1 MAKRR
6 MRLEKRELEGAG
18 VATRARSV
26 RRPPE
31 VQGGTAAILPAGLQ
45 RHRLPGHSSA
55 ASLQQA
61 AVLDMQ
67 QRYGNAAVQRYLA
80 SQGSRQAEGAVQRQP
95 KPEKT
100 KGEAALGTDELKF
113 KAELNLSSG
122 GNLTL
127 ELGPAVNMK
136 NFGLTASGAY
146 DVTKGW
152 KAVGQLRLGDK
163 KNYLAPQVII
173 MPDGK
178 ATLELGAGLSKD
190 VFSLSSSFATGKDKT
205 TLGYTLGWRNPFGAE
220 RFDVKASMLSRLD
233 IPQFQS
239 AKLEA
244 NTKLL
249 GDEADKSSPYLL
261 LTFEGSY
268 TAPGPKPGR
277 GEAKAMLLLRGNF

>member
-1 MAKRR
+1 MARR
-6 MRLEKRELEGAG
+6 RIRLEKRELESQRG
-18 VATRARSV
+18 ATRAVSVHTRSD
-26 RRPPE
+26 
-31 VQGGTAAILPAGLQ
+31 VQLAEAQQLPAGLQ
-45 RHRLPGHSSA
+45 RRGLPGHSSA
-55 ASLQQA
+55 AALSQS

-67 QRYGNAAVQRYLA
+67 RRYGNAAVQRYLA
-80 SQGSRQAEGAVQRQP
+80 SRNARVEDAAVQRQL

-100 KGEAALGTDELKF
+100 KGEAAVGRDELKF
-113 KAELNLSSG
+113 KAELNLSSD

-127 ELGPAVNMK
+127 ELGPAVNLK
-136 NFGLTASGAY
+136 NFGLAASGMY

-163 KNYLAPQVII
+163 KNYLAPKVII
-173 MPDGK
+173 APDGK

-190 VFSLSSSFATGKDKT
+190 IFSLSSSFATGKDKT
-205 TLGYTLGWRNPFGAE
+205 TLGATLGWRNPFGAE

-233 IPQFQS
+233 VPKFSS
-239 AKLEA
+239 AKMEA
-244 NTKLL
+244 NYKIL
-249 GDEADKSSPYLL
+249 GNEAEKSSPYLM

>member
-1 MAKRR
+1 
-6 MRLEKRELEGAG
+6 MRLDKRQLIPEQGAARDV
-18 VATRARSV
+18 VARQQ
-26 RRPPE
+26 PE
-31 VQGGTAAILPAGLQ
+31 AQPVAAGQLSAGLVQGRG
-45 RHRLPGHSSA
+45 LPGHSSA
-55 ASLQQA
+55 VALGQA

-67 QRYGNAAVQRYLA
+67 RHYGNAAVQRYLA
-80 SQGSRQAEGAVQRQP
+80 SQNSRAVDQAAQRQP

-100 KGEAALGTDELKF
+100 KGEAAVGTEELKF
-113 KAELNLSSG
+113 KAELNLSSD

-127 ELGPAVNMK
+127 ELGPAVNLK
-136 NFGLTASGAY
+136 NFGLGASGTY

-163 KNYLAPQVII
+163 KNYLAPRVII
-173 MPDGK
+173 TPDGK

-190 VFSLSSSFATGKDKT
+190 VFSLSSSFATGKEQT

-233 IPQFQS
+233 IPQFSS

-244 NTKLL
+244 NTKIL
-249 GDEADKSSPYLL
+249 GDEVEKSSPYLM